1 MQQGADDPEFLKT
14 MFLANGYSKIS
25 GGKIQKDKYNILMS
39 DIRYYMGGEA
49 DTWKRCRKVIQSG
62 GSDNVMN
69 RARVKL
75 EASAR

>member
-39 DIRYYMGGEA
+39 DIRYYMGG
-49 DTWKRCRKVIQSG
+49 
-62 GSDNVMN
+62 GS
-69 RARVKL
+69 RHL
-75 EASAR
+75 EALQESNSIRRL